1 MAVLVLV
8 VADHDTYDRGGCGEC
23 GCDDGCGDSGGD
35 GYVVVLIQAVAA
47 AAAVVG

>member
-23 GCDDGCGDSGGD
+23 GCDDGCGD